1 MFKDEKEMIEFQK
14 KAIVGNIERHL
25 KKLNMT
31 QSELARQVGVSK
43 STLSDYMNYRA
54 KPGAI
59 VLEKM
64 AVVFGVSKSEIDT
77 TYQRRETD
85 TSYSKQ
91 YEKGYLEGQLDSAEN
106 ELDILYRIKE
116 ESNEIWHM
124 NSILLTRIKDT
135 ENFLKENGR

>member
-1 MFKDEKEMIEFQK
+1 MIKNDKQIIENQK
-14 KAIVGNIERHL
+14 KAIAKNIKRYL

-31 QSELARQVGVSK
+31 QSELAEHIGISK

-77 TYQRRETD
+77 TYQRKEAD
-85 TSYSKQ
+85 SSYSKQ
-91 YEKGYLEGQLDSAEN
+91 YEKGYLEGQLDSAKN
-106 ELDILYRIKE
+106 ELEILYRIKE
-116 ESNEIWHM
+116 ESNEIWHT
-124 NSILLTRIKDT
+124 NSFLLTRIKDT
-135 ENFLKENGR
+135 ENFLKANGR